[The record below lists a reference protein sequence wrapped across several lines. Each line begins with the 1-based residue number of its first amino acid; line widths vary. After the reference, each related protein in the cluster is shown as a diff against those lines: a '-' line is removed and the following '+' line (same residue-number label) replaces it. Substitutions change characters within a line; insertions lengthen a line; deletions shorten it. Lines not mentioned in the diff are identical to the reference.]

1 MAAINV
7 ADDVATTSLPV
18 MDHTADQPA
27 PDTDPTQ
34 LPALLQQLVADL
46 ANPAIPYLLGATTGS
61 G

>member
-1 MAAINV
+1 M